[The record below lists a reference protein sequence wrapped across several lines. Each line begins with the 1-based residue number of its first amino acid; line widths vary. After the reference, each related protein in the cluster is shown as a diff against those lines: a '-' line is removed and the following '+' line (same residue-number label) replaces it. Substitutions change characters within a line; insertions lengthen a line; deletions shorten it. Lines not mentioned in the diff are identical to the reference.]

1 MIVYQNRNVSRTGK
15 NIKIKGG
22 LPPGLGE
29 REASI
34 VLVEERKMGFVLMI
48 LRNIYLYVHKPLLV

>member
-1 MIVYQNRNVSRTGK
+1 MYTKIGMFHEQVK
-15 NIKIKGG
+15 IKKIKGG

-48 LRNIYLYVHKPLLV
+48 PRNIYLYVHKPLLV